1 MNNSN
6 SIDREQ
12 SFLTGIQSSGSRWS
26 AAPSIRK
33 IGRKTAE
40 EVGGRAPARE
50 SPRGSSA
57 LVRVADERMSRGTTS
72 VLIPPPL
79 RREILRN
86 SSTGGFRDAGAF

>member
-1 MNNSN
+1 VNNSN

-40 EVGGRAPARE
+40 EVGGARTCSGIPSWVERIGQGCGRKDVSWHNVRATE
-50 SPRGSSA
+50 
-57 LVRVADERMSRGTTS
+57 
-72 VLIPPPL
+72 
-79 RREILRN
+79 EILRN
-86 SSTGGFRDAGAF
+86 SSTEGFRDAGAF

>member
-12 SFLTGIQSSGSRWS
+12 SFLTEIQSSGSRWS

-72 VLIPPPL
+72 VPIT
-79 RREILRN
+79 
-86 SSTGGFRDAGAF
+86 STGGDPSKFKHGGLP